1 MLKSYL
7 ILNTSMINKKLGY
20 YTVNGIEFDSK
31 IKALTYATQ
40 TGNSPKWHFNDKE
53 YQEYDWSKEPELTL
67 DQLYDIRT
75 RQLRE
80 KYDYVILSY
89 SGGADSHNILMSF
102 IRQGL
107 HLDEIVVNTME
118 KGNKKSTTLNAS
130 NTKATN
136 AAAEHDLQTV
146 PRLKEAAVLLPNTK
160 ISICDLT
167 DYLVDYLTEK
177 GDESWVFDKREG
189 LNPAGMTRFNY
200 LHFLDI
206 RRQFDKDRSIGIIMG
221 IEKPRCFIHKNKFV
235 VSYSDRATNITTVA
249 EHFKEYTNSTIEFFY
264 WSPEALD
271 IQCKQVHTIKKWLE
285 AFPQY
290 RDYWDSE
297 KGMDFTTIR
306 LVHERLLRTILYTT
320 WDNNW
325 YQADKALGDWYSEF
339 DQWFFDEYKD
349 TKIGHIWRMGID
361 YVTKSLGSYIKE
373 NSDGTIDGLTVFSK
387 RYLIGDMKPVI
398 LL

>member
-1 MLKSYL
+1 M
-7 ILNTSMINKKLGY
+7 NKKLGY
-20 YTVNGIEFDSK
+20 YTVGGIDFDSK

-40 TGNSPKWHFNDKE
+40 TGLTPEWNFNLKE
-53 YQEYDWSKEPELTL
+53 YGEYDWSKEPELTL

-80 KYDYVILSY
+80 KYDYLILSY

-102 IRQGL
+102 IRQGI

-118 KGNKKSTTLNAS
+118 KGNKKSTTINAN

-160 ISICDLT
+160 ISIFDLT

-200 LHFLDI
+200 LHFSDI
-206 RRQFDKDRSIGIIMG
+206 RKRFDKDKSIGVIMG
-221 IEKPRCFIHKNKFV
+221 IEKPRCFIYKNKFV

-290 RDYWDSE
+290 RDLWDIE

-339 DQWFFDEYKD
+339 DQWFFDEHAN
-349 TKIGHIWRMGID
+349 TKVGHIWRMGID
-361 YVTKSLGSYIKE
+361 YVTKNLGSYIKE
-373 NSDGTIDGLTVFSK
+373 NSDGSIDGLTVFSK
-387 RYLIGDMKPVI
+387 RYLIGEMKPVI

>member
-1 MLKSYL
+1 
-7 ILNTSMINKKLGY
+7 
-20 YTVNGIEFDSK
+20 
-31 IKALTYATQ
+31 
-40 TGNSPKWHFNDKE
+40 
-53 YQEYDWSKEPELTL
+53 
-67 DQLYDIRT
+67 
-75 RQLRE
+75 
-80 KYDYVILSY
+80 
-89 SGGADSHNILMSF
+89 MSF

-118 KGNKKSTTLNAS
+118 KGNKKSTTLSAN
-130 NTKATN
+130 NVQATN

-146 PRLKEAAVLLPNTK
+146 PRLKEAAKLMPNTK

-167 DYLVDYLTEK
+167 DYLFDYLEGV

-206 RRQFDKDRSIGIIMG
+206 RRQFDKDKTFGIIMG
-221 IEKPRCFIHKNKFV
+221 IEKPRCFIHKNRFV
-235 VSYSDRATNITTVA
+235 LSYSDRATNITTVA
-249 EHFKEYTNSTIEFFY
+249 EHFKEYPNSTIEFYY
-264 WSPEALD
+264 WSPDALD
-271 IQCKQVHTIKKWLE
+271 IQCKQAHTIKKWLE

-290 RDYWDSE
+290 RDYWDAE

-306 LVHERLLRTILYTT
+306 LVHERLLRTVLYTT

-339 DQWFFDEYKD
+339 DQWFFDDYKD
-349 TKIGHIWRMGID
+349 TKAAHIWKAGID
-361 YVTKSLGSYIKE
+361 YVTDSLSKYIKVDE
-373 NSDGTIDGLTVFSK
+373 SGKVDGLSVFSR
-387 RYLIGDMKPVI
+387 RYLIGEVKPT

>member
-1 MLKSYL
+1 
-7 ILNTSMINKKLGY
+7 MINKKLGY

-40 TGNSPKWHFNDKE
+40 NNSTPEWHFNDIE
-53 YQEYDWSKEPELTL
+53 YQSYDWTIEPALTL
-67 DQLYDIRT
+67 DQLYDQRT

-80 KYDYVILSY
+80 KYDYLILSY

-118 KGNKKSTTLNAS
+118 KGNKKSTTLSAN
-130 NTKATN
+130 NVQATN

-146 PRLKEAAVLLPNTK
+146 PRLKEAAKLMPNTK

-167 DYLVDYLTEK
+167 DYLFDYLEGV

-206 RRQFDKDRSIGIIMG
+206 RRQFDKDKTFGIIMG
-221 IEKPRCFIHKNKFV
+221 IEKPRCFIHKNRFV
-235 VSYSDRATNITTVA
+235 LSYSDRATNITTVA
-249 EHFKEYTNSTIEFFY
+249 EHFKEYPNSTIEFYY
-264 WSPEALD
+264 WSPDALD
-271 IQCKQVHTIKKWLE
+271 IQCKQAHTIKKWLE

-290 RDYWDSE
+290 RDYWDAE

-306 LVHERLLRTILYTT
+306 LVHERLLRTVLYTT

-339 DQWFFDEYKD
+339 DQWFFDDYKD
-349 TKIGHIWRMGID
+349 TKAAHIWKAGID
-361 YVTKSLGSYIKE
+361 YVTDSLSKYIKVDE
-373 NSDGTIDGLTVFSK
+373 SGKVDGLSVFSR
-387 RYLIGDMKPVI
+387 RYLIGEVKPT

>member
-1 MLKSYL
+1 
-7 ILNTSMINKKLGY
+7 MINKKLGY

-31 IKALTYATQ
+31 IKALTHATQ
-40 TGNSPKWHFNDKE
+40 NNAAPEWHFNDTE
-53 YQEYDWSKEPELTL
+53 YQAYNWTVEPTLTL
-67 DQLYDIRT
+67 DELYDQRT

-80 KYDYVILSY
+80 KYDYLILSY

-118 KGNKKSTTLNAS
+118 KGNKKSTTLSTTNVQ
-130 NTKATN
+130 ATN

-146 PRLKEAAVLLPNTK
+146 PRLKEAAKLMPNTK

-167 DYLVDYLTEK
+167 DYLFDYLEGV

-206 RRQFDKDRSIGIIMG
+206 RRQFDKDKSFGIIMG
-221 IEKPRCFIHKNKFV
+221 IEKPRCFIHKNRFV
-235 VSYSDRATNITTVA
+235 LSYSDRATNITTVA
-249 EHFKEYTNSTIEFFY
+249 EHFKEYPNSTIEFYY
-264 WSPEALD
+264 WSPDALD
-271 IQCKQVHTIKKWLE
+271 IQCKQAHTIKKWLE

-290 RDYWDSE
+290 RDYWDAE

-306 LVHERLLRTILYTT
+306 LVHERLLRTVLYTT
-320 WDNNW
+320 WDNSW

-339 DQWFFDEYKD
+339 DQWFFDDYKD
-349 TKIGHIWRMGID
+349 TKAAHIWKAGIE
-361 YVTKSLGSYIKE
+361 YVTDSLSKYIKVDE
-373 NSDGTIDGLTVFSK
+373 SGKVDGLSVFSR
-387 RYLIGDMKPVI
+387 RYLIGEMKPT

>member
-1 MLKSYL
+1 
-7 ILNTSMINKKLGY
+7 MINKKLGY

-31 IKALTYATQ
+31 IKALTHATQ
-40 TGNSPKWHFNDKE
+40 NNAAPEWHFNDTE
-53 YQEYDWSKEPELTL
+53 YQAYNWTVEPTLTL
-67 DQLYDIRT
+67 DQLYDQRT

-80 KYDYVILSY
+80 KYDYLILSY

-118 KGNKKSTTLNAS
+118 KGNKKSTTLSTN
-130 NTKATN
+130 NVQATN

-146 PRLKEAAVLLPNTK
+146 PRLKEAAKLMPNTK

-167 DYLVDYLTEK
+167 DYLFDYLEGV

-206 RRQFDKDRSIGIIMG
+206 RRQFDKDKSFGIIMG
-221 IEKPRCFIHKNKFV
+221 IEKPRCFIHKNRFV
-235 VSYSDRATNITTVA
+235 LSYSDRATNITTVA
-249 EHFKEYTNSTIEFFY
+249 EHFKEYPNSTIEFYY
-264 WSPEALD
+264 WSPDALD
-271 IQCKQVHTIKKWLE
+271 IQCKQAHTIKKWLE

-290 RDYWDSE
+290 RDYWDAE

-306 LVHERLLRTILYTT
+306 LVHERLLRTVLYTT

-339 DQWFFDEYKD
+339 DQWFFDDYKD
-349 TKIGHIWRMGID
+349 TKAAYIWKAGID
-361 YVTKSLGSYIKE
+361 YVTNSLNKYIKVDE
-373 NSDGTIDGLTVFSK
+373 SGKVDGLSVFSR
-387 RYLIGDMKPVI
+387 RYLIGEMKPT

>member
-1 MLKSYL
+1 
-7 ILNTSMINKKLGY
+7 MINKKLGY

-40 TGNSPKWHFNDKE
+40 NNSTPEWHFNDNE
-53 YQEYDWSKEPELTL
+53 YQSYDWTIEPALTL
-67 DQLYDIRT
+67 DQLYDQRT

-80 KYDYVILSY
+80 KYDYLILSY

-118 KGNKKSTTLNAS
+118 KGNKKSTTLSAN
-130 NTKATN
+130 NVQATN

-146 PRLKEAAVLLPNTK
+146 PRLKEAAKLMPNTK

-167 DYLVDYLTEK
+167 DYLFDYLEGV

-206 RRQFDKDRSIGIIMG
+206 RRQFDKDKTFGIIMG
-221 IEKPRCFIHKNKFV
+221 IEKPRCFIHKNRFV
-235 VSYSDRATNITTVA
+235 LSYSDRATNITTVA
-249 EHFKEYTNSTIEFFY
+249 EHFKEYPNSTIEFYY
-264 WSPEALD
+264 WSPDALD
-271 IQCKQVHTIKKWLE
+271 IQCKQAHTIKKWLE

-290 RDYWDSE
+290 RDYWDAE

-306 LVHERLLRTILYTT
+306 LVHERLLRTVLYTT

-339 DQWFFDEYKD
+339 DQWFFDDYKD
-349 TKIGHIWRMGID
+349 TKAAHIWKAGID
-361 YVTKSLGSYIKE
+361 YVTDSLSKYIKVDE
-373 NSDGTIDGLTVFSK
+373 SGKVDGLSVFSR
-387 RYLIGDMKPVI
+387 RYLIGEVKPT

>member
-1 MLKSYL
+1 
-7 ILNTSMINKKLGY
+7 MINKKLGY
-20 YTVNGIEFDSK
+20 YTVNGIDFDSK

-40 TGNSPKWHFNDKE
+40 TNSTPEWHFNDIE
-53 YQEYDWSKEPELTL
+53 YQSYDWTIEPSLTL
-67 DQLYDIRT
+67 DQLYDQRT

-80 KYDYVILSY
+80 KYDYLILSY

-118 KGNKKSTTLNAS
+118 KGNKKSTTLSTTNVQ
-130 NTKATN
+130 ATN

-146 PRLKEAAVLLPNTK
+146 PRLKEAAKLIPNTK

-167 DYLVDYLTEK
+167 DYLFDYLEGV

-206 RRQFDKDRSIGIIMG
+206 RRQFDKDKSFGIIMG
-221 IEKPRCFIHKNKFV
+221 IEKPRCFIHKNRFV
-235 VSYSDRATNITTVA
+235 LSYSDRATNITTVA
-249 EHFKEYTNSTIEFFY
+249 EHFKEYPNSTIEFYY
-264 WSPEALD
+264 WSPDALD
-271 IQCKQVHTIKKWLE
+271 IQCKQAHTIKKWLE

-290 RDYWDSE
+290 RDYWDAE

-306 LVHERLLRTILYTT
+306 LVHERLLRTVLYTT
-320 WDNNW
+320 WDNSW

-339 DQWFFDEYKD
+339 DQWFFDDYKD
-349 TKIGHIWRMGID
+349 TKAAYIWKAGID
-361 YVTKSLGSYIKE
+361 YVTDSLNKYIKVDE
-373 NSDGTIDGLTVFSK
+373 SGKVDGLSVFSR
-387 RYLIGDMKPVI
+387 RYLIGEMKPT

>member
-1 MLKSYL
+1 
-7 ILNTSMINKKLGY
+7 MINKKLGY
-20 YTVNGIEFDSK
+20 YTVNGLDFDSK
-31 IKALTYATQ
+31 IKALTYSIQ
-40 TGNSPKWHFNDKE
+40 TGMNAEWHFNDDE
-53 YQEYDWSKEPELTL
+53 YQSYDWTKEPELTL
-67 DQLYDIRT
+67 DELYDIRS

-80 KYDYVILSY
+80 KYDYLILSY

-118 KGNKKSTTLNAS
+118 KGNKKSINLNT
-130 NTKATN
+130 NNKKATN

-146 PRLKEAAVLLPNTK
+146 PRLKEIAQLIPNTK
-160 ISICDLT
+160 ISVCDLT
-167 DYLVDYLTEK
+167 DYLFEYLLDK

-200 LHFLDI
+200 IHFLDI
-206 RRQFDKDRSIGIIMG
+206 RKQFDKDKSIGIIMG
-221 IEKPRCFIHKNKFV
+221 IEKPRCFIHKNKFI
-235 VSYSDRATNITTVA
+235 VSYSDRATNITTIA

-271 IQCKQVHTIKKWLE
+271 IQCKQIHTIKRWLE
-285 AFPQY
+285 ASPQY

-297 KGMDFTTIR
+297 KKLDFTTIR

-320 WDNNW
+320 WDDNW

-339 DQWFFDEYKD
+339 DQWFFDDYKD
-349 TKIGHIWRMGID
+349 TNVGHIWRMGID
-361 YVTKSLGSYIKE
+361 YVIKSLGNYIKE
-373 NSDGTIDGLTVFSK
+373 NNDGTIDGLTVFSK
-387 RYLIGDMKPVI
+387 RYLIGEMKPFI